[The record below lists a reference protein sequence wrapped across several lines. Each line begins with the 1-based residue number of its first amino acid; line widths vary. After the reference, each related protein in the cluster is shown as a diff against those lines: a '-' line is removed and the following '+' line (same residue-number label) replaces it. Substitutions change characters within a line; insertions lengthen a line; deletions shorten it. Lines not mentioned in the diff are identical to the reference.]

1 MDIHAEAELF
11 VLPESDGGRKSPFF
25 SGYRPCIAFDDVY
38 NGLTINLLDAESLGG
53 GDTGRVSLS
62 FTYLPAFVGRIR
74 VGMPFDIAEG
84 ARCRT
89 WDDHL
94 RNGRFP
100 VGIDGFRLTTCMRCR
115 MERLLAVQR
124 SCNMVFTLGPSAHLG
139 SLATGHGLGTISVV
153 QASLASFRAV
163 S

>member
-84 ARCRT
+84 ARVVARET
-89 WDDHL
+89 ITSVMDDS
-94 RNGRFP
+94 
-100 VGIDGFRLTTCMRCR
+100 
-115 MERLLAVQR
+115 LLA
-124 SCNMVFTLGPSAHLG
+124 STDSD
-139 SLATGHGLGTISVV
+139 
-153 QASLASFRAV
+153 
-163 S
+163 